1 MKSFQAF
8 INCEEQFVRAI
19 PEVRE
24 LLTIISSV
32 PWHASRVEAITKTGR
47 TVFWQNAYNR
57 IIEVAF
63 EDKGWETQPE
73 ISSTPFHKADFA
85 KNRIFIEVQFGNSS
99 TVYRDFYKFHL
110 GFENKIL
117 DLGVL
122 ILPTKQYDFFPER
135 NPRSIDNMA
144 TYEYALEHLSAV
156 FIPVPILL
164 IGLCPEN

>member
-8 INCEEQFVRAI
+8 INCEEQSVRAV
-19 PEVRE
+19 PEVHE
-24 LLTIISSV
+24 IFTVISSI
-32 PWHASRVEAITKTGR
+32 PWHTSRVEATTKNGR

-57 IIEVAF
+57 IIEVSF
-63 EDKGWETQPE
+63 EDKGWGLQPVL
-73 ISSTPFHKADFA
+73 SSTPFHKADFA

-99 TVYRDFYKFHL
+99 TVHRDFYKFHL
-110 GFENKIL
+110 GFSNKVL

-122 ILPTKQYDFFPER
+122 ILPTNQYNFFPER

-156 FIPVPILL
+156 SISVPILL
-164 IGLCPEN
+164 IGLLPEN